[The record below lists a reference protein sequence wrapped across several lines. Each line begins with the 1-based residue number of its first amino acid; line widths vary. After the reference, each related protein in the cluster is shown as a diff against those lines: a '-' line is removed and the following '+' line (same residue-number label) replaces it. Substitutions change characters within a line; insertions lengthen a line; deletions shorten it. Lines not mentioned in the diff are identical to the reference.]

1 MARPVRT
8 PPAFARAV
16 ERRRVR
22 PTAGKV
28 KRCLYKVKP
37 EALESFS
44 QGKP

>member
-22 PTAGKV
+22 PTDVKV
-28 KRCLYKVKP
+28 KKWLYKVKP
-37 EALESFS
+37 
-44 QGKP
+44 KP